1 MRTTNNKKNPSVCFR
16 SWIEITFTVKF
27 NVFVTH
33 TNFASAAAVS
43 AANFQLSREWMP
55 QQYNI
60 QLTNLYSFTSPL
72 FSIIDC
78 LCSAIT
84 ERVLTKKNAI
94 LNAIEKWQNTRETFT
109 GAEERFG
116 CFFCNLLAR
125 YFIHLTFALAISL
138 LVLFAL
144 SLFQH
149 FFRSVS
155 FGLISMALLLPF
167 SCVAHSGLV
176 LCLNECIEFQ
186 IRLLL

>member
-1 MRTTNNKKNPSVCFR
+1 MVCVCVFFSVLLFFPLSQFRKCCCCNSKVKWSFVNACAQRITKKYPSVCFR

-33 TNFASAAAVS
+33 TNFTSAAAAIA

-60 QLTNLYSFTSPL
+60 QLTNLYSFTLPL

-84 ERVLTKKNAI
+84 ERVLTKKKNAI

-116 CFFCNLLAR
+116 FFL
-125 YFIHLTFALAISL
+125 
-138 LVLFAL
+138 
-144 SLFQH
+144 
-149 FFRSVS
+149 
-155 FGLISMALLLPF
+155 
-167 SCVAHSGLV
+167 
-176 LCLNECIEFQ
+176 
-186 IRLLL
+186 

>member
-1 MRTTNNKKNPSVCFR
+1 MLLLQFKGEVIIYKCMRTTNNKKNPSVCFR

-84 ERVLTKKNAI
+84 ERVLTKKKKAI

-116 CFFCNLLAR
+116 CFFVT
-125 YFIHLTFALAISL
+125 YSLAI
-138 LVLFAL
+138 LF
-144 SLFQH
+144 
-149 FFRSVS
+149 
-155 FGLISMALLLPF
+155 I
-167 SCVAHSGLV
+167 
-176 LCLNECIEFQ
+176 
-186 IRLLL
+186 

>member
-1 MRTTNNKKNPSVCFR
+1 MWPLVLFCFFPTFAFQKILLLQFKGEVIICECMRTTNNKKKYPSVCFR

-60 QLTNLYSFTSPL
+60 QLTNLYSFTLPL

-84 ERVLTKKNAI
+84 ERVLTKKKNAI

-116 CFFCNLLAR
+116 FFL
-125 YFIHLTFALAISL
+125 
-138 LVLFAL
+138 
-144 SLFQH
+144 
-149 FFRSVS
+149 
-155 FGLISMALLLPF
+155 
-167 SCVAHSGLV
+167 
-176 LCLNECIEFQ
+176 
-186 IRLLL
+186 